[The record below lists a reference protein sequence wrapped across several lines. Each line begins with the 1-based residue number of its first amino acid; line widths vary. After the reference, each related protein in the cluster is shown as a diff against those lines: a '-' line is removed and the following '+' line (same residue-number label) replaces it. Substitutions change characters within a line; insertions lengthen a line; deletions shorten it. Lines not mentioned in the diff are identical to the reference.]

1 LAIMIIKP
9 RARLRPDPL
18 LWGFA
23 SLALGLLFLPA
34 LSSSASENLFV
45 ADINCSH
52 NALQYANN
60 CTPPNNNT
68 YHDPLSSIEDLLRGQ
83 ANLLASF
90 EALLHRTNTTI
101 EEKITFLHSFED
113 LLRRQTV
120 LFSGFEGLL
129 KLQWFSLD
137 CEGQKKF
144 LASFEDLLHRE
155 VLLFSS
161 FENLS
166 EGCWESL
173 PREEQVKLLASY
185 EDLLRRQTNLLKS
198 FEDLFKM
205 THGGLTLEKSV
216 DKKCVTRG
224 EKVTYRYTVRNWYKR
239 PVENVTI
246 VDDQLGL
253 IADHITLGP
262 REIKLFY
269 GEAVVS
275 CCICN
280 LAKVFGDGP
289 CGEMIYDESNMV
301 CVEIMRVSLNRDDI
315 TIGDQKT
322 FSMGQDPPAAFNS
335 IEIKK
340 NQKSVPS
347 ENRILYNIESLHL
360 GNQMA
365 FGVATGTSS
374 NTIKIVANQE

>member
-1 LAIMIIKP
+1 MIIKP
-9 RARLRPDPL
+9 RARSRRFYRSS
-18 LWGFA
+18 WRIY
-23 SLALGLLFLPA
+23 SLPLGLLFLLA
-34 LSSSASENLFV
+34 LSSQASEDIAA

-52 NALQYANN
+52 EVLEYAYNY
-60 CTPPNNNT
+60 TPPNNNT
-68 YHDPLSSIEDLLRGQ
+68 DHDPLSSIEDLLRGQ
-83 ANLLASF
+83 APLLASF
-90 EALLHRTNTTI
+90 ECLLHRTNTTI

-113 LLRRQTV
+113 LLRRQAV

-137 CEGQKKF
+137 CGAQKKF

-155 VLLFSS
+155 VFLFSS
-161 FENLS
+161 FEKLS

-224 EKVTYRYTVRNWYKR
+224 ETVTYMYTVRNWYKV
-239 PVENVTI
+239 PVKNVTI

-253 IADHITLGP
+253 IVDNINFGP
-262 REIKLFY
+262 GEIKIFSW
-269 GEAVVS
+269 EKVVTG
-275 CCICN
+275 CVCN
-280 LAKVFGDGP
+280 LAKVFGEGP

-301 CVEIMRVSLNRDDI
+301 CVEIIIVGLNRDKI
-315 TIGDQKT
+315 TTGDQKT
-322 FSMGQDPPAAFNS
+322 YSMGSDPPNASNS

-340 NQKSVPS
+340 NQKSVHS
-347 ENRILYNIESLHL
+347 EGRMLYNVEDLRL
-360 GNQMA
+360 GNQIA
-365 FGVATGTSS
+365 FGISTGSS
-374 NTIKIVANQE
+374 HNTIKIVANQE

>member
-1 LAIMIIKP
+1 MAIMIIKP

-68 YHDPLSSIEDLLRGQ
+68 YHDPLSSIEDLWRGQ
-83 ANLLASF
+83 ANLLASY
-90 EALLHRTNTTI
+90 ECLLHRTNTTI

-113 LLRRQTV
+113 LLRRQAV

-137 CEGQKKF
+137 CGAQKKF

-155 VLLFSS
+155 VFLFSS
-161 FENLS
+161 FEKLS